1 MLLNPYAVA
10 AEFTPEPVSASWGF
24 IAPWLILCTLAM
36 LTLLAESVYVVF
48 PIAYLFVAV
57 ARDTGFASSEIV
69 GWPYLVGAAGIL
81 ATHLLVLFGSI
92 AALRRKRYPLTRLV
106 AILSLVPI
114 LTPLYLV
121 GIPFAIWALVVNKRS
136 MYTSG

>member
-1 MLLNPYAVA
+1 
-10 AEFTPEPVSASWGF
+10 
-24 IAPWLILCTLAM
+24 M
-36 LTLLAESVYVVF
+36 LTLLVESVYVVF
-48 PIAYLFVAV
+48 PIAYLFATVAS
-57 ARDTGFASSEIV
+57 DTGLASTEII
-69 GWPYLVGAAGIL
+69 GWPYLIGAAGIL
-81 ATHLLVLFGSI
+81 ATHLLVLSGCI

-114 LTPLYLV
+114 LTPLYIV